1 LKFSFRLTTLL
12 LLLIPALGNS
22 QNEIDHSGHSGHQM
36 SVQSA
41 GVVMNE
47 NHTTLPEG
55 CDSVSRDYA
64 FTISA
69 GRAFAKDSPG
79 MIFGFSDHEIRVDP
93 CSRVEI
99 TFINEDQVR
108 HQWMV
113 HGLPKYLYPAGM
125 FHIEAA
131 GGQTMVGTFIVPGDD
146 QTYLVH
152 CDMAQHMEKGMR
164 GQLVVG
170 SGSGDLWNVNG
181 VSDEFYRFS
190 YFPGHIALLALM
202 IVGVAFFT
210 ALILIKNT

>member
-1 LKFSFRLTTLL
+1 MVF
-12 LLLIPALGNS
+12 IPASAIS
-22 QNEIDHSGHSGHQM
+22 QNEHDHSGHSEHQM
-36 SVQSA
+36 LVQPS

-47 NHTTLPEG
+47 NHTILPEG
-55 CDSVSRDYA
+55 CDRISRDYA

-99 TFINEDQVR
+99 TFVNKDQVR

-125 FHIEAA
+125 FHIEVA
-131 GGQTMVGTFIVPGDD
+131 GGQTMTGTFIVPGED

-170 SGSGDLWNVNG
+170 RGSGDLWNVSG
-181 VSDEFYRFS
+181 VSDEFYRSS
-190 YFPGHIALLALM
+190 YFPGHLALLALV
-202 IVGVAFFT
+202 IVGATFFT
-210 ALILIKNT
+210 TLILIKST